1 MPLLILLGIIVV
13 VIAAVI
19 FKVNKIQSDRYIEMA
34 KKRLRW
40 PRTPTILEDGND
52 ENK

>member
-34 KKRLRW
+34 KRLRW
-40 PRTPTILEDGND
+40 PRTPTIRRTVTMKINR
-52 ENK
+52 

>member
-1 MPLLILLGIIVV
+1 MISACGKEVVMPLLILLGIIVV

-34 KKRLRW
+34 KK
-40 PRTPTILEDGND
+40 G
-52 ENK
+52 